1 MTGSSTHLNSYTHC
15 GSSKTVIIET
25 TKLCGCLSTVSHPSF
40 PQFLLRILAHYAPAL
55 ENILM
60 RACFLRVY
68 VCLVSD
74 CACSVCAIVCVL
86 PYVSLCASVL
96 VWADESVRVF
106 CPSACRSAGLI

>member
-1 MTGSSTHLNSYTHC
+1 MTGSSTNLNSYTHC

-25 TKLCGCLSTVSHPSF
+25 TKLCGCLSTVSHPSL

-55 ENILM
+55 ENIPM

-74 CACSVCAIVCVL
+74 CACMCVCVCVC
-86 PYVSLCASVL
+86 PFVYVFVCECA
-96 VWADESVRVF
+96 
-106 CPSACRSAGLI
+106 CAGR